1 MAINLDATEIPGL
14 SESQDTEK
22 FHTSTEI
29 ENIYR
34 CAKIERDWLSNPEM
48 PSGYVITNFHATL
61 FENVPAYLKKG
72 MVPLQ
77 PGRYRIDDIRV
88 TGEARN
94 FYVSGLDVKPLMQ
107 SYTKELD
114 ERLSGLPTL
123 PVSHTEEIMHEA
135 AWAYYTFIRIHP
147 YLDGN
152 GRVGRMLLKRVLS
165 GSGFRDIMYSQQL
178 LKGKKFEE
186 NREQHLKAM
195 NSVDKTGNLSYL
207 EIYLAKLLLSRYSP
221 KDGSI
226 YQELED
232 FIDNKTKEVEVQK
245 EKMKLTSIWQSFT
258 GVNIEGGEESTEGEE
273 YPRSEN
279 K

>member
-1 MAINLDATEIPGL
+1 MAINLDTTETSALQGGL
-14 SESQDTEK
+14 DTEK

-34 CAKIERDWLSNPEM
+34 CAKVERDWLANPEM
-48 PSGYVITNFHATL
+48 PSGYVITTFHSTL

-88 TGEARN
+88 SGEPRN
-94 FYVSGLDVKPLMQ
+94 FYANGLDVKPLMQ
-107 SYTKELD
+107 AYTKELD
-114 ERLSGLPTL
+114 ERLSNLPTM
-123 PVSHTEEIMHEA
+123 PKSHTDEIMHEA

-152 GRVGRMLLKRVLS
+152 GRIGRMLLKRVFS

-186 NREQHLKAM
+186 NREQHLKAV
-195 NSVDKTGNLSYL
+195 NAVDKTGNLSYL
-207 EIYLAKLLLSRYSP
+207 EIYLAKLLVARYSS
-221 KDGSI
+221 KDNSV
-226 YQELED
+226 YHELDD
-232 FIDNKTKEVEVQK
+232 FINNKSKEIEVQK
-245 EKMKLTSIWQSFT
+245 EKMKLSGIWSPFA
-258 GVNIEGGEESTEGEE
+258 NIDIDGGGENTEKE
-273 YPRSEN
+273 
-279 K
+279 